1 MKNVRKY
8 SYDILRI
15 LAAFSVVMLHS
26 AAQFWY
32 DLDVKSS
39 EWIIANSYDSVF
51 RFGVPVFVMLSGA
64 IFLDWEY
71 KLDVKR
77 LYLHNILRLMLLY
90 IVWSCA
96 YGLLDCT
103 RFGVGTLQL
112 PDVIREML
120 NGRYHLWYLPMIVG
134 IYMLLP
140 ILQSWIKN
148 AEQKNIEYFLLL
160 FFLLQ
165 IGRQTIR
172 AVTKRDEIS
181 FILNLADVDMVCGYI
196 GYFVWG
202 YYLIHIGISAKLR
215 KILYIMFVPSVLLN
229 VVLGNLLAWKA
240 GAPVAEI
247 YDSFGLFT
255 FIMVTVMFDFITS
268 KGKCLSFG
276 TGSGKLLKEI
286 STDTLGVYLM
296 HLGVME
302 ILQSKGIHSMS
313 LPNVVGIPLYAV
325 GCFLICLVIAGLL
338 RRIPVIGRYLC

>member
-1 MKNVRKY
+1 MRKY

-32 DLDVKSS
+32 GLDVKSS
-39 EWIIANSYDSVF
+39 EWIIANSYDSVV

-64 IFLDWEY
+64 IFLDGEY
-71 KLDVKR
+71 QLNIKR
-77 LYLHNILRLMLLY
+77 LYRHNILRLMILY

-103 RFGVGTLQL
+103 RFDIHALQIQ
-112 PDVIREML
+112 DVMKEIL
-120 NGRYHLWYLPMIVG
+120 SGRYHLWYLPMIVG

-140 ILQSWIKN
+140 VLRSWIKS
-148 AEQKNIEYFLLL
+148 AEKKNLEYFLIL
-160 FFLLQ
+160 FFVLQ
-165 IGRQTIR
+165 IGRLTIR
-172 AVTKRDEIS
+172 ALTKRDEIN

-202 YYLIHIGISAKLR
+202 YYLVHVGITAKIR
-215 KILYIMFVPSVLLN
+215 KILYLLFVPSILLN
-229 VVLGNLLAWKA
+229 IMLGNLLAWKA
-240 GAPVAEI
+240 GMPVADI

-255 FIMVTVMFDFITS
+255 FIIVTVMFDFIYT
-268 KGKCLSFG
+268 KGKNISVG
-276 TGSGKLLKEI
+276 EKGGKLLKEL
-286 STDTLGVYLM
+286 SADTLGVYLM

-302 ILQSKGIHSMS
+302 VLETKGIHSMS
-313 LPNVVGIPLYAV
+313 IPNIVGIPLHALV
-325 GCFLICLVIAGLL
+325 CFLICLVIAAAL